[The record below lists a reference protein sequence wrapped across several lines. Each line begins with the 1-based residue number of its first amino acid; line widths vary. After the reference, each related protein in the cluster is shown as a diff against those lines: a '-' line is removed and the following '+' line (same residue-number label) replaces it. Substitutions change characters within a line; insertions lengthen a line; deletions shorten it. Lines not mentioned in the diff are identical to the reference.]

1 MPVKSKRKGKGK
13 KMRSNIETE
22 LKRRGFF
29 KMNGASPEALEK
41 AFLLSEGA
49 RGDTISEATDR
60 VLVALIAIML
70 EERKKENG
78 RR

>member
-1 MPVKSKRKGKGK
+1 M
-13 KMRSNIETE
+13 MSNIEAE

-29 KMNGASPEALEK
+29 KMNGVSPEALEK